1 MSQVE
6 RETDDPDVESEA
18 ADSGA
23 SLIGSLAGGAWKLA
37 SEGPR
42 LAMGL
47 AQRGLTEAERMALL
61 HLRRRMQEVAED
73 DTEAR
78 PARRCEP
85 RPAAGSSTDGGPAPD
100 PRLAEDL
107 MAQLLEDAQEQT
119 REDAQRYLA
128 QRIVRQLVPD
138 EARIVA
144 GLSDGREAAL
154 IHLAATRLGRPTQR
168 WLENVSQVGRE
179 SGVQL
184 LSQVP
189 TYVGH
194 LRQLGL
200 VEIGAEDPE
209 LLIKYQLLEADTKVR
224 AAIKEI
230 EAQGQRPRF
239 FRGTLRLSEEG
250 RAFWTACNPTAGTD
264 G

>member
-1 MSQVE
+1 MSRPE
-6 RETDDPDVESEA
+6 RETYDPDAEPAA
-18 ADSGA
+18 ADSGS
-23 SLIGSLAGGAWKLA
+23 SLFGSLAGGAWKLA
-37 SEGPR
+37 AEAPR
-42 LAMGL
+42 LAMAL
-47 AQRGLTEAERMALL
+47 AQRSLTEAERLALL
-61 HLRRRMQEVAED
+61 HLRRRLRELSED
-73 DTEAR
+73 PPEAH
-78 PARRCEP
+78 PARRFEP
-85 RPAAGSSTDGGPAPD
+85 HPAAAAGGPD
-100 PRLAEDL
+100 PETRSAADL
-107 MAQLLEDAQEQT
+107 MAQLLDDAQEQT
-119 REDAQRYLA
+119 REDAQRHLA
-128 QRIVRQLVPD
+128 LRIVRQLVPD

-209 LLIKYQLLEADTKVR
+209 LLIKYQLLEADSRVR
-224 AAIKEI
+224 AAVKEI

-250 RAFWTACNPTAGTD
+250 RTFWAACNPPAQAD
-264 G
+264 D